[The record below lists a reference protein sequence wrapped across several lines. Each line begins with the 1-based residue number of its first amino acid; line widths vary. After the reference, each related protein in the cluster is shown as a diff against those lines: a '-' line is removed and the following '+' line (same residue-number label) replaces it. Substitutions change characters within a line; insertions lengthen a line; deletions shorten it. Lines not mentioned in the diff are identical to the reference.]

1 MNQHI
6 REIHNNPNEVPQS
19 GEAGDD
25 AELVMETVE
34 CEECGK
40 ELANPVM
47 LYRHRKIHA
56 AAEELPRFI
65 GAEERRASRQFRAGV
80 ETVACE
86 DCGKVLADPS
96 SLYRHRKIHVREKP
110 HKCPFCE
117 K

>member
-1 MNQHI
+1 MSIFLFICKVNILIYSGFISRYNMNQHI
-6 REIHNNPNEVPQS
+6 REIHNNPNEVPQT
-19 GEAGDD
+19 GD
-25 AELVMETVE
+25 
-34 CEECGK
+34 
-40 ELANPVM
+40 
-47 LYRHRKIHA
+47 
-56 AAEELPRFI
+56 
-65 GAEERRASRQFRAGV
+65 FRAGV